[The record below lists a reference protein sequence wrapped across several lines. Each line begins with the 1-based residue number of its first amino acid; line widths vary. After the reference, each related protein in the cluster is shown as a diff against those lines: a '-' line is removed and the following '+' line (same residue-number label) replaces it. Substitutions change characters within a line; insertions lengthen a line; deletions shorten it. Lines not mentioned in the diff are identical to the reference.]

1 MNTPSAIDHNSKIIS
16 AINEAITGGVN
27 PVFIIATLEIAKL
40 DIIGAMRRIEPP
52 DEPDNGVIT
61 LQR

>member
-1 MNTPSAIDHNSKIIS
+1 MSTNPAIDHNSKIIA
-16 AINEAITGGVN
+16 AINEAIAGGVN

-40 DIIGAMRRIEPP
+40 DVIGAMRRVEPP
-52 DEPDNGVIT
+52 AEPDNGVIT